1 MKSTIVYTVFIFA
14 IYKFDYYVT
23 RPLMGQVFKNRWI
36 LSVRDSGM
44 WYILRALFYYLMS
57 KLKTSLKQ
65 SPLILQLFRFEPPGN
80 AQTTVWIVSV
90 LKECVVHPKA
100 DQPGLKLS
108 VVSKQNLWTY
118 SRWWM
123 HFVLLSSG
131 IHASLYIPLWSG
143 NLKKSLKLFLN
154 FLTRSSCP
162 ICPSMV
168 RG

>member
-36 LSVRDSGM
+36 LFVRDSGM

-57 KLKTSLKQ
+57 KLKTPLKQ

-100 DQPGLKLS
+100 DQSGLKFS
-108 VVSKQNLWTY
+108 VVRNPYSKVYGLTLVDECIWCFSVLVY
-118 SRWWM
+118 M
-123 HFVLLSSG
+123 H
-131 IHASLYIPLWSG
+131 H
-143 NLKKSLKLFLN
+143 
-154 FLTRSSCP
+154 
-162 ICPSMV
+162 
-168 RG
+168 